1 MRNSFPIAA
10 VLVFAIATSAARAQA
25 TQKPEHKVVLQSDAP
40 LKLISDDWDT
50 SETPQ
55 GGALSV
61 NVRETL
67 VFSNASQRHIH
78 GVTLSVVSQEVTP
91 GGKGSV
97 SLPSMNIG
105 PNETFPVNVNLHL
118 LRPIGVVHPIE
129 VQLDGVLYDDL
140 SFYGLDKLHSRRTMT
155 VMDLQARRDRLYFK
169 KLLETAGSKALQDG
183 MIASLTRQ
191 AQTGP
196 SPGVQVLRA
205 RATNADPEREVR

>member
-1 MRNSFPIAA
+1 MRNSFSIAAA
-10 VLVFAIATSAARAQA
+10 VLAIAIPGASAQA
-25 TQKPEHKVVLQSDAP
+25 TQKLEHKVVLQSDAP

-118 LRPIGVVHPIE
+118 LRPIGVIHPIE

-155 VMDLQARRDRLYFK
+155 VMDLQ
-169 KLLETAGSKALQDG
+169 
-183 MIASLTRQ
+183 
-191 AQTGP
+191 
-196 SPGVQVLRA
+196 
-205 RATNADPEREVR
+205 